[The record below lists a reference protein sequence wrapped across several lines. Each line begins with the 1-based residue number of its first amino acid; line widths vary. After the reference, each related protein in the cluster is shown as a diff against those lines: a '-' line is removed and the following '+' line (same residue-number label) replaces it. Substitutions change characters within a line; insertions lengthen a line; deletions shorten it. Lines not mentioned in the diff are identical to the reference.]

1 MKVWDNN
8 LRKYVDNTAQHTP
21 KQAPSAYYP
30 WNEALAK
37 KTEGETTHY
46 EPVTEKTEQAAAF
59 EYSIEIACTQTE
71 LNTYQV
77 GEFSLWKTKDEAA
90 GLSWVHTQTKKGFT
104 LLTTS
109 IRVDEPKTLVRELF
123 ASSGGALIF
132 QDVNP
137 VKAGSGSYAESFIP
151 VKPAV
156 QVGERLGWPTEG
168 YFYYFMDDTFI
179 HEYKLLGEGKS
190 AFQVTLSDAG
200 SLTDELLSEHTY
212 RFMLV
217 PWKIN
222 HATVA
227 RQHLLYLPQK
237 MTLEQL
243 EAVTPTWLDDNAC
256 LLDVDSIVKTKE
268 DKNHP
273 REQQDDNQTTY
284 TIQSGDTLSD
294 IAAYQGLTLE
304 QLVALNPVYQDNVD
318 SVLVGDTLIIE
329 TKDTQATGSYHTVK
343 TSPDTGEDETWSEI
357 AAQHGLAARALLDIN
372 PMYEQDPFSLKV
384 GDVLFVR
391 QANNQAQPEKRSTLP
406 PQNVD
411 GIGQTIRFSNAYTS
425 QIKDRMLNHNV
436 VAALQGDAIP
446 LSTPIINIHKVNA
459 DVVNSETL
467 SGPIKFSIG
476 FTQVTKTQTLE
487 DCWGELFCNNTL
499 DSTKERVMNLNSHLN
514 NPVRAGEIII
524 FTTSEPEN
532 DDERAELE
540 TIITDA
546 SLASKGL
553 AELTDEQAELHDNYF
568 EVFAAK
574 FLEYLDKGTPADGFA
589 IMGAGVGSVASGMQ
603 RHLEGVTSNISKLDK
618 LYLAY
623 LSKSINKKGF
633 IEQRQILTGTLNKS
647 LDNLTKKTLNIPTD
661 LKLKDSLGLGSTKS
675 LVHNASEM
683 SNKGSVGSLGAITAN
698 TAKWLKRMEGLGN
711 VAIGLNIVSGVYNV
725 ATTCTGLESCGRETA
740 KQTGGVVG
748 GWGGGALGAFVG
760 SAILVSLSIASAP
773 VVLVVVGAGAL
784 GGGIFGAGAGQDF
797 GENVYEYFKL
807 DEFLTNVENKIIED
821 IPQEIEE
828 YILNERFRG
837 FAIPRGFK

>member
-1 MKVWDNN
+1 MKVWDDN
-8 LRKYVDNTAQHTP
+8 LRKYVDNTTKKTP
-21 KQAPSAYYP
+21 KQAPRQATAAYYP

-37 KTEGETTHY
+37 KAEGETTHN
-46 EPVTEKTEQAAAF
+46 EPVTEKIEQATEF
-59 EYSIEIACTQTE
+59 EYSIEIACAQAE

-90 GLSWVHTQTKKGFT
+90 CLSWVHTQTKKGFT
-104 LLTTS
+104 LLTAS
-109 IRVDEPKTLVRELF
+109 IKVDEPKTLVREFF

-132 QDVNP
+132 HDVKP
-137 VKAGSGSYAESFIP
+137 VKAGSGSYAESFVP
-151 VKPAV
+151 VKPAI

-168 YFYYFMDDTFI
+168 YFYHFIDDVLTR
-179 HEYKLLGEGKS
+179 EYKLLGEGRWTFR
-190 AFQVTLSDAG
+190 ATLSDAS
-200 SLTDELLSEHTY
+200 SLTDELVSHHTY
-212 RFMLV
+212 SFMLV

-222 HATVA
+222 YITVA
-227 RQHLLYLPQK
+227 RQHLLYLPEK
-237 MTLEQL
+237 MTLAQL
-243 EAVTPTWLDDNAC
+243 KAVTSTWLDDNAC

-273 REQQDDNQTTY
+273 REQQRDNETTY
-284 TIQSGDTLSD
+284 RVQSGDTLSD
-294 IAAYQGLTLE
+294 IATYQGLTLD
-304 QLVALNPVYQDNVD
+304 QLVALNPAYQDNVD
-318 SVLVGDTLIIE
+318 NVLAGDTLIIE
-329 TKDTQATGSYHTVK
+329 AKDTQATGSYHTVK
-343 TSPDTGEDETWSEI
+343 ISPDTGQDETWSEI

-372 PMYEQDPFSLKV
+372 PMYEQDPFSLKM
-384 GDVLFVR
+384 GDVLCVR
-391 QANNQAQPEKRSTLP
+391 QENHQALSERRSTLP
-406 PQNVD
+406 PQKVD
-411 GIGQTIRFSNAYTS
+411 GIGQAIRFSNAYTS

-476 FTQVTKTQTLE
+476 FTQVTKTQPLE
-487 DCWGELFCNNTL
+487 DCWNELFCNDTL
-499 DSTKERVMNLNSHLN
+499 DSTKERVMKRNGHLN

-540 TIITDA
+540 TIITDT

-623 LSKSINKKGF
+623 LSKSINKKG
-633 IEQRQILTGTLNKS
+633 
-647 LDNLTKKTLNIPTD
+647 
-661 LKLKDSLGLGSTKS
+661 
-675 LVHNASEM
+675 
-683 SNKGSVGSLGAITAN
+683 
-698 TAKWLKRMEGLGN
+698 
-711 VAIGLNIVSGVYNV
+711 
-725 ATTCTGLESCGRETA
+725 
-740 KQTGGVVG
+740 
-748 GWGGGALGAFVG
+748 AL
-760 SAILVSLSIASAP
+760 
-773 VVLVVVGAGAL
+773 
-784 GGGIFGAGAGQDF
+784 
-797 GENVYEYFKL
+797 
-807 DEFLTNVENKIIED
+807 
-821 IPQEIEE
+821 
-828 YILNERFRG
+828 
-837 FAIPRGFK
+837 

>member
-8 LRKYVDNTAQHTP
+8 LRKYVDNTPQQTQ
-21 KQAPSAYYP
+21 KQTPSAYYP

-37 KTEGETTHY
+37 KAEGETTHY

-59 EYSIEIACTQTE
+59 EYSIEIACAQTE
-71 LNTYQV
+71 LNTYKI
-77 GEFSLWKTKDEAA
+77 GDFSLWKTTEEAA
-90 GLSWVHTQTKKGFT
+90 CLSWEHTQTKKGFT

-109 IRVDEPKTLVRELF
+109 IKVDEPKTLVRELF
-123 ASSGGALIF
+123 ASSGGALVF
-132 QDVNP
+132 QDVSP
-137 VKAGSGSYAESFIP
+137 VKAGAGSHSESFVP

-168 YFYYFMDDTFI
+168 YFYYFMDDTLI
-179 HEYKLLGEGKS
+179 HEYKLLGEGRW
-190 AFQVTLSDAG
+190 AFQVTLSDSA
-200 SLTDELLSEHTY
+200 SLTDELLSDYTY
-212 RFMLV
+212 SFILV

-222 HATVA
+222 RTTVA
-227 RQHLLYLPQK
+227 RQHLLYLPKK
-237 MTLEQL
+237 MILDQL
-243 EAVTPTWLDDNAC
+243 ESVTPTWLDDNAC

-268 DKNHP
+268 DEIHY
-273 REQQDDNQTTY
+273 REQQRDNQTTY
-284 TIQSGDTLSD
+284 TVQSGDTLSD
-294 IAAYQGLTLE
+294 IATYQGLTLD
-304 QLVALNPVYQDNVD
+304 QLVALNPVYEDNEDNVD
-318 SVLVGDTLIIE
+318 SVSAGDILIIE
-329 TKDTQATGSYHTVK
+329 TKDTQVTGSYHTVK
-343 TSPDTGEDETWSEI
+343 TCIDTGKGETWSEI

-391 QANNQAQPEKRSTLP
+391 QENNQAQPEKRSTLP
-406 PQNVD
+406 PQSVD
-411 GIGQTIRFSNAYTS
+411 GIGQTIRFANAYTS
-425 QIKDRMLNHNV
+425 QIKDRMLNNNV
-436 VAALQGDAIP
+436 VAVLQGDDIP
-446 LSTPIINIHKVNA
+446 FSTPIINIHKVNA
-459 DVVNSETL
+459 DVL

-476 FTQVTKTQTLE
+476 FTQVTKTQPLE
-487 DCWGELFCNNTL
+487 DCWNELFCNDTL
-499 DSTKERVMNLNSHLN
+499 DSTKERVINLNGHLN

-524 FTTSEPEN
+524 LTTDEPEN
-532 DDERAELE
+532 DDERAELDA
-540 TIITDA
+540 IITDA

-553 AELTDEQAELHDNYF
+553 AELTDEQAELHHNYF

-647 LDNLTKKTLNIPTD
+647 LDNLTKKTLSIPTD

-683 SNKGSVGSLGAITAN
+683 SNKGSVGSLGAITGN
-698 TAKWLKRMEGLGN
+698 TAKWLKIMGGLGK
-711 VAIGLNIVSGVYNV
+711 VAIGLNIVSGVMNV
-725 ATTCTGLESCGRETA
+725 AGVCTSLETCGRETA
-740 KQTGGVVG
+740 KQTGGVIG
-748 GWGGGALGAFVG
+748 GWAGGAGGVIAG
-760 SAILVSLSIASAP
+760 SAILVSLSIVSAP
-773 VVLVVVGAGAL
+773 VVMVVVGAGAL
-784 GGGIFGAGAGQDF
+784 LGGVLGAGAGQDL
-797 GENVYEYFKL
+797 GEYMYETMGL
-807 DEFLTNVENKIIED
+807 DEFLTNVETKIVED

-837 FAIPRGFK
+837 FAIPRGFR